1 MLRRSQRGWSIIAA
15 LATASVA
22 MGILG
27 VSTAQL
33 QAQADEE
40 RVPDLI
46 LLKDAAHVQM
56 SGGQP
61 AYDEFGLPIGLDS
74 TADAPIG
81 QFEVG
86 DYVVYRINVLNRNYP
101 YVNSFTVS
109 DFLPEGVTYQNSWTR
124 RCFHSVVAPTDHL
137 WVRESQSVNPD
148 ESLYPD
154 SPITFPCRAPEEY
167 SSGTYDHCSGTWTSS
182 TEHFGYASYSTL
194 FVLGRVDKKGAG
206 KTISNTARF
215 ADITPQNSKLSV
227 DSWTADITV
236 APLTTGAQ
244 VEEITDPSPC
254 STPTP
259 SDSPTSS
266 QASPSVS
273 TSSPSA
279 ATSAPTTTPTTSEA
293 SATTSATAAS
303 HAPQKTTL
311 ARTGVPLALLGGI
324 ALLTTV
330 AGSSFVSSRRK
341 LD

>member
-1 MLRRSQRGWSIIAA
+1 MFRRSQRRWSVIAA
-15 LATASVA
+15 LATAGVA
-22 MGILG
+22 IGIFG
-27 VSTAQL
+27 GSSAQL
-33 QAQADEE
+33 QARADEE
-40 RVPDLI
+40 HVPDLI

-61 AYDEFGLPIGLDS
+61 VYDEFGLPIGLDS

-124 RCFHSVVAPTDHL
+124 RCLHSVVAPTDHL

-154 SPITFPCRAPEEY
+154 SPITFPCRA
-167 SSGTYDHCSGTWTSS
+167 
-182 TEHFGYASYSTL
+182 
-194 FVLGRVDKKGAG
+194 G
-206 KTISNTARF
+206 KTISNTARL
-215 ADITPQNSKLSV
+215 ANVAPQNSKLSV

-236 APLTTGAQ
+236 APLATGAQ
-244 VEEITDPSPC
+244 VEEIIDPSPC
-254 STPTP
+254 SKPTP
-259 SDSPTSS
+259 SDSPTPS
-266 QASPSVS
+266 QPSPSVS

-279 ATSAPTTTPTTSEA
+279 ATSAPTTTVSASEA
-293 SATTSATAAS
+293 SAMTSTTVAS
-303 HAPQKTTL
+303 RAPQTTTL

-324 ALLTTV
+324 TLLTAI

-341 LD
+341 VD

>member
-1 MLRRSQRGWSIIAA
+1 MLRRSQRGGSIIAA

-22 MGILG
+22 MGIFG
-27 VSTAQL
+27 GSTAQL

-40 RVPDLI
+40 HVPDLI

-61 AYDEFGLPIGLDS
+61 VYDEFGLPIGLDS

-101 YVNSFTVS
+101 WVNSFTVS

-124 RCFHSVVAPTDHL
+124 RCVHIVTAPTDHL

-154 SPITFPCRAPEEY
+154 APITFPCRAPEEH

-182 TEHFGYASYSTL
+182 TESFSQGAYSTL
-194 FVLGRVDKKGAG
+194 FILGRVDKKGAG
-206 KTISNTARF
+206 KTISNTARL
-215 ADITPQNSKLSV
+215 TEVSPQNSKLSV

-236 APLTTGAQ
+236 APLATGAQ

-266 QASPSVS
+266 QPSPSVS
-273 TSSPSA
+273 TSAPSA
-279 ATSAPTTTPTTSEA
+279 ATSTPTATPTTSEA

-303 HAPQKTTL
+303 RAPQTTTL

-324 ALLTTV
+324 AVLTTV

>member
-1 MLRRSQRGWSIIAA
+1 MFRRSQRGWSIIAA

-22 MGILG
+22 MGIVG

-61 AYDEFGLPIGLDS
+61 VYDEFGLPIGLDS

-86 DYVVYRINVLNRNYP
+86 DYVVYRINVLNRNYAD
-101 YVNSFTVS
+101 VNSFTVS

-124 RCFHSVVAPTDHL
+124 RCAHTVIAPTDHL

-182 TEHFGYASYSTL
+182 TEYFGYASYSTL

-206 KTISNTARF
+206 KTISNTARL
-215 ADITPQNSKLSV
+215 ADVAPQNSKLSV

-236 APLTTGAQ
+236 APLATGAQ
-244 VEEITDPSPC
+244 VEEIDDPSPC

-259 SDSPTSS
+259 SDSPTS
-266 QASPSVS
+266 PSLH
-273 TSSPSA
+273 P
-279 ATSAPTTTPTTSEA
+279 
-293 SATTSATAAS
+293 
-303 HAPQKTTL
+303 
-311 ARTGVPLALLGGI
+311 R
-324 ALLTTV
+324 
-330 AGSSFVSSRRK
+330 
-341 LD
+341 

>member
-1 MLRRSQRGWSIIAA
+1 M
-15 LATASVA
+15 
-22 MGILG
+22 
-27 VSTAQL
+27 
-33 QAQADEE
+33 
-40 RVPDLI
+40 
-46 LLKDAAHVQM
+46 
-56 SGGQP
+56 
-61 AYDEFGLPIGLDS
+61 
-74 TADAPIG
+74 
-81 QFEVG
+81 
-86 DYVVYRINVLNRNYP
+86 
-101 YVNSFTVS
+101 
-109 DFLPEGVTYQNSWTR
+109 
-124 RCFHSVVAPTDHL
+124 
-137 WVRESQSVNPD
+137 NPD

-215 ADITPQNSKLSV
+215 ADITPQNAKLSV

-236 APLTTGAQ
+236 APLATGAQ

-259 SDSPTSS
+259 SDSPASS

-279 ATSAPTTTPTTSEA
+279 ATSAPTTLSASEA
-293 SATTSATAAS
+293 SAMTSATAS
-303 HAPQKTTL
+303 PRAPQTTML

-324 ALLTTV
+324 TLLTAI

>member
-1 MLRRSQRGWSIIAA
+1 MFRRSRRRRSVIAA

-22 MGILG
+22 IGIFG
-27 VSTAQL
+27 GSSAYL

-40 RVPDLI
+40 PVPDLI

-61 AYDEFGLPIGLDS
+61 VYDEFGLPIGLDS

-86 DYVVYRINVLNRNYP
+86 DYIVYRINVLNRNYANA
-101 YVNSFTVS
+101 NSFTVS

-124 RCFHSVVAPTDHL
+124 RCDHIVLAPTDHL

-154 SPITFPCRAPEEY
+154 SPITFPCRASVEH
-167 SSGTYDHCSGTWTSS
+167 SAGTYDHCSGTWTSS
-182 TEHFGYASYSTL
+182 TEYFGHAAYSTL

-206 KTISNTARF
+206 KTISNTARL
-215 ADITPQNSKLSV
+215 AEVTPQNAKLSV

-236 APLTTGAQ
+236 APLAAGGQ
-244 VEEITDPSPC
+244 VEEMIDPSPC
-254 STPTP
+254 SKPTP
-259 SDSPTSS
+259 SDSPTPS
-266 QASPSVS
+266 QPSPSVS
-273 TSSPSA
+273 TSSPST
-279 ATSAPTTTPTTSEA
+279 ATSATTTTVSASEA
-293 SATTSATAAS
+293 SAMTSATVAS
-303 HAPQKTTL
+303 RAPQATTL

-324 ALLTTV
+324 MLLTTI

>member
-1 MLRRSQRGWSIIAA
+1 
-15 LATASVA
+15 
-22 MGILG
+22 MGIAG

-61 AYDEFGLPIGLDS
+61 VYDEFGLPIGLDS
-74 TADAPIG
+74 TADGPIG
-81 QFEVG
+81 RFEVG
-86 DYVVYRINVLNRNYP
+86 DYVVYRINVLNRNYAN
-101 YVNSFTVS
+101 VNSFTVS
-109 DFLPEGVTYQNSWTR
+109 EFLPEGVTYQNSWTR
-124 RCFHSVVAPTDHL
+124 RCAHTVIAPTDHL

-154 SPITFPCRAPEEY
+154 SPITFPCRAPEGY

-182 TEHFGYASYSTL
+182 TEYFGYAAYSTL

-215 ADITPQNSKLSV
+215 TEISPQNSKLSV

-236 APLTTGAQ
+236 APLASGAQ

-259 SDSPTSS
+259 SDSPSS
-266 QASPSVS
+266 SSASPSVS
-273 TSSPSA
+273 TSAPSA
-279 ATSAPTTTPTTSEA
+279 ATSAPTATVSTSEA
-293 SATTSATAAS
+293 SAMTSATAAS
-303 HAPQKTTL
+303 RAPQTTTL
-311 ARTGVPLALLGGI
+311 ARTGVPLAIIGGA
-324 ALLTTV
+324 ALLSAT
-330 AGSSFVSSRRK
+330 AGAALRKRK
-341 LD
+341 LG

>member
-1 MLRRSQRGWSIIAA
+1 MFRRSQRRWSVIAA
-15 LATASVA
+15 LATAGVA
-22 MGILG
+22 IGIFG
-27 VSTAQL
+27 GSSAHL
-33 QAQADEE
+33 QARADEE
-40 RVPDLI
+40 HAPDLI

-61 AYDEFGLPIGLDS
+61 VYDEFGLPIGLDS

-124 RCFHSVVAPTDHL
+124 RCLHSVVAPTDHL

-182 TEHFGYASYSTL
+182 TEHFGHGSYSTL

-206 KTISNTARF
+206 KTISNTARL
-215 ADITPQNSKLSV
+215 ANVAPQNSKLSV

-236 APLTTGAQ
+236 APLATGAQ

-254 STPTP
+254 SKPTP
-259 SDSPTSS
+259 SDSPTPS
-266 QASPSVS
+266 QPSPSVS

-279 ATSAPTTTPTTSEA
+279 ATSAPTTTVSASEA
-293 SATTSATAAS
+293 SAMTSATVVS
-303 HAPQKTTL
+303 RAPQTTTL

-324 ALLTTV
+324 TLLTAI

>member
-1 MLRRSQRGWSIIAA
+1 MFKHSQRRWSVIAA
-15 LATASVA
+15 LVTAGVA
-22 MGILG
+22 IGIFG
-27 VSTAQL
+27 GSSAHL
-33 QAQADEE
+33 QAQADEQL
-40 RVPDLI
+40 VPDLL

-61 AYDEFGLPIGLDS
+61 VYDEFGLPIGLDS

-86 DYVVYRINVLNRNYP
+86 DYIVYRINVLNRDYAD
-101 YVNSFTVS
+101 VNSFTVS

-124 RCFHSVVAPTDHL
+124 RCDHIVLHPTDHL

-154 SPITFPCRAPEEY
+154 SPITFPCRASEEY

-182 TEHFGYASYSTL
+182 TDYFSHAAYSTL
-194 FVLGRVDKKGAG
+194 FILGRVDKKGAG
-206 KTISNTARF
+206 KTISNTARL
-215 ADITPQNSKLSV
+215 AEVTPQNSKLSV

-236 APLTTGAQ
+236 APLATGAQ

-266 QASPSVS
+266 QPSPSVS

-279 ATSAPTTTPTTSEA
+279 AASAPTTTVSASEA
-293 SATTSATAAS
+293 SAMTSTTVAS
-303 HAPQKTTL
+303 RAPQTTTL

-324 ALLTTV
+324 TLLTAI

>member
-1 MLRRSQRGWSIIAA
+1 MLRRSQRGWSIIAT

-22 MGILG
+22 MGIVG

-182 TEHFGYASYSTL
+182 TEYFGYASYSTL

-206 KTISNTARF
+206 KTLSNTARF
-215 ADITPQNSKLSV
+215 NGYLSSKF
-227 DSWTADITV
+227 
-236 APLTTGAQ
+236 
-244 VEEITDPSPC
+244 
-254 STPTP
+254 
-259 SDSPTSS
+259 
-266 QASPSVS
+266 
-273 TSSPSA
+273 
-279 ATSAPTTTPTTSEA
+279 
-293 SATTSATAAS
+293 
-303 HAPQKTTL
+303 K
-311 ARTGVPLALLGGI
+311 AL
-324 ALLTTV
+324 
-330 AGSSFVSSRRK
+330 R
-341 LD
+341 

>member
-1 MLRRSQRGWSIIAA
+1 MFRHSQRRWSVIAA
-15 LATASVA
+15 LVTASVA
-22 MGILG
+22 IGIFG
-27 VSTAQL
+27 GSSAHP
-33 QAQADEE
+33 QAQAVEE
-40 RVPDLI
+40 RVPDLV

-61 AYDEFGLPIGLDS
+61 VYDEFGLPIGLDS

-86 DYVVYRINVLNRNYP
+86 DYVVYRINVLNRNYAD
-101 YVNSFTVS
+101 VNSFTVS

-124 RCFHSVVAPTDHL
+124 RCVHSVVAPTDHL

-148 ESLYPD
+148 ESLYPS

-206 KTISNTARF
+206 KTISNTARL
-215 ADITPQNSKLSV
+215 ANVAPQNSKLSV

-236 APLTTGAQ
+236 APLATGAQ

-259 SDSPTSS
+259 SDSPTPS
-266 QASPSVS
+266 QPSPSVS
-273 TSSPSA
+273 TSTPSA
-279 ATSAPTTTPTTSEA
+279 VTSAPTTTVSASEA
-293 SATTSATAAS
+293 SAMTSTTVAS
-303 HAPQKTTL
+303 RAPQTTTL

-324 ALLTTV
+324 TLLTAI

>member
-1 MLRRSQRGWSIIAA
+1 MFRRSQRGWSIIAA

-22 MGILG
+22 MGIAG

-61 AYDEFGLPIGLDS
+61 VYDEFGLPIGLDS

-86 DYVVYRINVLNRNYP
+86 DYVVYRINVLNRNYR

-124 RCFHSVVAPTDHL
+124 RCVHSVVAPTDHL

-154 SPITFPCRAPEEY
+154 SPITFPCRAPEGY

-182 TEHFGYASYSTL
+182 TEYFGYAAYSTL

-215 ADITPQNSKLSV
+215 TEISPQNSKLSV
-227 DSWTADITV
+227 DSWTA
-236 APLTTGAQ
+236 APLASGAQ

-266 QASPSVS
+266 QPSPSVS
-273 TSSPSA
+273 TSSPST
-279 ATSAPTTTPTTSEA
+279 ATSTPTTTLSASEA
-293 SATTSATAAS
+293 SAMTSATAAS
-303 HAPQKTTL
+303 RAPQTTTL

-324 ALLTTV
+324 ALLTTI

-341 LD
+341 LN